1 MNSLK
6 INVLLLLRLYYVKGE
21 WSSLQKKNSEL
32 VRLDVLQPCF
42 MKKINKIEKKCKKKN
57 PHHKTFHAKY
67 NIICVLLEY
76 QQLFY

>member
-6 INVLLLLRLYYVKGE
+6 VNVLLLLRLYYVKGE

-42 MKKINKIEKKCKKKN
+42 MKKINKIEKKCKKKTLIIK
-57 PHHKTFHAKY
+57 PFMP
-67 NIICVLLEY
+67 NITL
-76 QQLFY
+76 